1 MSQAMKKTLLV
12 TALTIFACGL
22 VGTVRADVLWKV
34 PIERNLTI
42 GETRGDLIVRDDK
55 MIFESVKRGDDR
67 VIEYDNILELDVKPN
82 GYEFHLH
89 FINSAN
95 GKKEKYVFR
104 FTKDRPENR
113 DILDY
118 IRRRM
123 TAPSAGSG
131 QDYAPGEAVDFPFRI
146 PVELDLN
153 GNNCNG
159 TLVVREDKIIFETV
173 GGRCANRA
181 FVHDWEEFKSY
192 SRVKPDEFL
201 LVFYKYGRSAPDKI
215 TRVRFFTRQGPL
227 PAAVHQYFS
236 NRNR

>member
-1 MSQAMKKTLLV
+1 MSQAMKSTMILV
-12 TALTIFACGL
+12 TLTAVACGL
-22 VGTVRADVLWKV
+22 TCPVWADVLWKV

-67 VIEYDNILELDVKPN
+67 VIEYDNILELDVKPS

-95 GKKEKYVFR
+95 GKKEKYVLK
-104 FTKDRPENR
+104 FTNDRPENR
-113 DILDY
+113 DILEY

-123 TAPSAGSG
+123 VAPAVESG
-131 QDYAPGEAVDFPFRI
+131 QDYATGEPVDFPFRI
-146 PVELDLN
+146 AVELDLN
-153 GNNCNG
+153 GNNCIG

-181 FVHDWEEFKSY
+181 FVRDWEEFKSY

-201 LVFYKYGRSAPDKI
+201 LVFYKYGSTAPDKI

-227 PAAVHQYFS
+227 PTAVHQYFS